1 MDFPKNHKVVNK
13 VRFLVKKRKDNQGGY
28 RGNKNVYYQVN
39 LRIAIKAQKWLEYL
53 FCK

>member
-28 RGNKNVYYQVN
+28 RGNKNVYYQVKSQN
-39 LRIAIKAQKWLEYL
+39 SNKDSEMA
-53 FCK
+53 